1 MPNDPAIQQLNNRS
15 TIFLFWDVDLLY
27 YPWGD
32 YRWRPY
38 FLIGIG
44 TSQVHYMDLFYYY
57 YDHSLLTVPIAL
69 GVKYRWNDRIALR
82 LELNDTIVFS
92 DHGADTLDCLSLTF
106 GVEMRFGGT
115 QKSYW
120 PWNPSND

>member
-1 MPNDPAIQQLNNRS
+1 M
-15 TIFLFWDVDLLY
+15 
-27 YPWGD
+27 
-32 YRWRPY
+32 
-38 FLIGIG
+38 IGMG
-44 TSQVHYMDLFYYY
+44 ASQVEYVDLFYHNYV
-57 YDHSLLTVPIAL
+57 HMLLSVPIAL

-82 LELNDTIVFS
+82 LELNDSFVFS
-92 DHGADTLDCLSLTF
+92 DHGADTLECLSLTF